1 MLIEKDRIVMRRPD
15 DGHVHF
21 RQGKVMDDLVR
32 ACAEVCGIVVDMP
45 NTDPPIRNGADIRAR
60 RASFQA
66 AVVGGRPGFRPR
78 FCAYMTPET
87 TVETVDEVLDA
98 GGDGF
103 KLYPTTKGRAPGTT
117 NAQWGMYPPELL
129 DDRRA
134 PIFERLRE
142 RKGIVRGHWEHPDF
156 KKKGDREKA
165 CLPILGKLVE
175 RYPGLPIVFE
185 HISSA
190 EGVAFVQAHPSM
202 MATVTA
208 HHMLLT
214 WDDGYGDHDHCCAP
228 CIKTEADRVA
238 VSTFARDSR
247 QAAYGSDSAPHPR
260 IAKARVRGAN
270 GIFVPS
276 RVGIP
281 AVVGLF
287 EREGCLDK
295 VEAFLSE
302 RYADWLG
309 EPLNTDTI
317 TLVRE
322 PWTVPDAFDRPQT
335 LREFRPFLAGETLEW
350 RIAA

>member
-1 MLIEKDRIVMRRPD
+1 MLIEKNRIVMRRPD

-21 RQGKVMDDLVR
+21 RQRLVMGDLVR
-32 ACAEVCGIVVDMP
+32 ACAEACGIVVDMP
-45 NTDPPIRNGADIRAR
+45 NTDPPIRNGADIRVR
-60 RASFQA
+60 RASFQDA
-66 AVVGGRPGFRPR
+66 IARTRPGLRPR

-87 TVETVDEVLDA
+87 TAETVDEVLDA

-103 KLYPTTKGRAPGTT
+103 KIYPADKDRRPGTT
-117 NAQWGMYPPELL
+117 NAQWGLHPSELL

-134 PIFERLRE
+134 RIFDRMAERQA
-142 RKGIVRGHWEHPDF
+142 IWRGHCEHPDH
-156 KKKGDREKA
+156 KKGDREKA
-165 CLPILGKLVE
+165 FLPILAKIVE
-175 RYPGLPIVFE
+175 RHPGLRIVFE

-190 EGVAFVQAHPSM
+190 EGVAFVKAHPQM

-214 WDDGYGDHDHCCAP
+214 WDDGYGDHDHCCMP
-228 CIKTEADRVA
+228 CIKTEADRMA
-238 VSTFARDSR
+238 VFAFARDSP

-270 GIFVPS
+270 GIFVPPC
-276 RVGIP
+276 VGIP

-287 EREGCLDK
+287 EREGCLET

-309 EPLNTDTI
+309 EPRNEGTI
-317 TLVRE
+317 TLVRD
-322 PWTVPDAFDRPQT
+322 PWTVPDDIGWR
-335 LREFRPFLAGETLEW
+335 LRMLKEFRPFLAGGTLEW
-350 RIAA
+350 RIAE